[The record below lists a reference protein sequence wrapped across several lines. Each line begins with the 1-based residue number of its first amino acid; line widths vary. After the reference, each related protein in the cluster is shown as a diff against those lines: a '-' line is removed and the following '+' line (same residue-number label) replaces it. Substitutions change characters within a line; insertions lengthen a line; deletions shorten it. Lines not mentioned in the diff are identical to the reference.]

1 MADCE
6 IQRISFQTNKS
17 DFDKL
22 KKLESITQILENYI
36 SFHLKEKNKEI
47 GTGLKS
53 IAYGK
58 QHLKFRNKY
67 RLLVIM
73 RKEILH
79 LQQGNE
85 KFLANFN
92 LQKQKCIQKIPH
104 TGSPQINPH
113 RHAAIFTNIS
123 LASQCP
129 WGTNR
134 QF

>member
-1 MADCE
+1 MKFQ
-6 IQRISFQTNKS
+6 IRFQTNKT

-22 KKLESITQILENYI
+22 KKLESITQRLENYI
-36 SFHLKEKNKEI
+36 SFHLKEKHKEV

-58 QHLKFRNKY
+58 LHLKFHNKY
-67 RLLVIM
+67 RLLEIV

-79 LQQGNE
+79 LHQCNE

-92 LQKQKCIQKIPH
+92 LQTQKSIQKIPH
-104 TGSPQINPH
+104 TGSPQINPY

-123 LASQCP
+123 PASQCP
-129 WGTNR
+129 CSTNR
-134 QF
+134 